1 MNKNYRDIVQGVVL
15 EADIRAVLREGKNHS
30 EVEDIQFVEDSWFVG
45 LDILEKVGIRVG
57 VDILEEVDILVGVDI
72 LEEVDI
78 LDWERNLERVDIP
91 VGQGILGMVDILGE
105 VVMDNQMVEDNQEAE
120 KIRAAVESELGDI
133 LYLDENPVEQKL
145 KTNLFYFTKNKL
157 YD

>member
-45 LDILEKVGIRVG
+45 LDILEKVGIR
-57 VDILEEVDILVGVDI
+57 VGVDI